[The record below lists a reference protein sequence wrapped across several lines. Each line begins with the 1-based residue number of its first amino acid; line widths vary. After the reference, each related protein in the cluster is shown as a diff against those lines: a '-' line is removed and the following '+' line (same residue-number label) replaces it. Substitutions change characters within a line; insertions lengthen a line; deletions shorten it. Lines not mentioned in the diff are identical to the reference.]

1 MDKKSIIVSICCSLV
16 ITGIAAFMVHS
27 NLTEDIN
34 LIGRSAQARTARL
47 ERDTEE
53 SLSSYQSGIEDNYLN
68 ISNSYEYID
77 NVRNGIQNDISIL
90 RAEMNRVQETLN
102 SSFADL
108 SASVNAGQTA
118 TIETQA
124 RLGNIAED
132 LYQLSIRIDEL
143 EQEPIVAQEQ
153 QEAEPIAQVAC
164 PNPLNRAEQ
173 VPILQ
178 RAINSSRQRGD
189 HNVLVVFDINNI
201 GSTVIDSVTS
211 ETANSSLRRAVER
224 YVQGLMFIE
233 STKGFTNCQ
242 MNVKLSV

>member
-1 MDKKSIIVSICCSLV
+1 MDKKTIIASICCSLV
-16 ITGIAAFMVHS
+16 ITGIAVFMVHS

-77 NVRNGIQNDISIL
+77 TVRNGIQNDMSIL
-90 RAEMNRVQETLN
+90 RAEMNRIQESLN
-102 SSFADL
+102 NSFADL

-132 LYQLSIRIDEL
+132 LYQLSMRIDEL
-143 EQEPIVAQEQ
+143 EQEPVVEQEVAEPVAQ
-153 QEAEPIAQVAC
+153 ATC